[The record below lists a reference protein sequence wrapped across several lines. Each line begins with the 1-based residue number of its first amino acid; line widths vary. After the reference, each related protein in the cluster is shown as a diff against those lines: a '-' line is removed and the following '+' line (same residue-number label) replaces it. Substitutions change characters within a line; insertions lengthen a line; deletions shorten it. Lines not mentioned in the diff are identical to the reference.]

1 VNARLPHGRPLQDV
15 ALDADARFEFAGGIL
30 LTATPAWVAKEK
42 MLDSLSEWDR
52 KAVQESP
59 FCLIATYEAA
69 ALGDPDPAWAGSE
82 PKSIQDT
89 KYELCVLANL
99 ALWLRRASPA
109 HFVVVLHA
117 PQFGDTPITQR
128 VSRHSPLLCH
138 PEDVGNRVKAT
149 DIPVAVQLH
158 QALVGTTR
166 DTSLWTAI
174 RATWAGL
181 QTNVEVVRY
190 ALFWMALEALFGPE
204 DAQEITFR
212 LSQRIAFLRAENS
225 TQAKQFFALAKKGYG
240 FRSKIV
246 HGRWKDDPESTTRMA
261 EVEELVRRSF
271 GCILTGAALRDT
283 FSGKGREAYL
293 DELSFPLLSRWSS
306 GNLRRH
312 GRGRAEGSSCR
323 TIARRHLRR
332 R

>member
-117 PQFGDTPITQR
+117 RQFGDTPITQR

-138 PEDVGNRVKAT
+138 
-149 DIPVAVQLH
+149 
-158 QALVGTTR
+158 
-166 DTSLWTAI
+166 
-174 RATWAGL
+174 
-181 QTNVEVVRY
+181 
-190 ALFWMALEALFGPE
+190 PE

>member
-1 VNARLPHGRPLQDV
+1 VNARPYHTVVPLQNV
-15 ALDADARFEFAGGIL
+15 VLDPDARFEFAGGIL
-30 LTATPAWVAKEK
+30 LTATPPWVSKEK
-42 MLDSLSEWDR
+42 MLESLSEWHR
-52 KAVQESP
+52 KAVHESP
-59 FCLIATYEAA
+59 SSLIATYEAT
-69 ALGDPDPAWAGSE
+69 ALGDPDPAWTGSE

-128 VSRHSPLLCH
+128 ISRHSPLLCH
-138 PEDVGNRVKAT
+138 PRDIASRVKAA

-158 QALVGTTR
+158 HALAATTR

-174 RATWAGL
+174 RATWAAL
-181 QTNVEVVRY
+181 QTNAEVVRY

-204 DAQEITFR
+204 DAREITYR
-212 LSQRIAFLRAENS
+212 LSQRVALFLAES
-225 TQAKQFFALAKKGYG
+225 QTEAKQFFSMAKKGYG

-246 HGRWKDDPESTTRMA
+246 HGRWKDDPEGVTRMA

-271 GCILTGAALRDT
+271 GRILSDKALQDR
-283 FSGKGREAYL
+283 FSGKARESYL
-293 DELSFPLLSRWSS
+293 DELAFR
-306 GNLRRH
+306 
-312 GRGRAEGSSCR
+312 
-323 TIARRHLRR
+323 
-332 R
+332 